1 MPTSSLPGV
10 TAGTFTADV
19 LESERPVLVDF
30 TAVWCAPCRVMAPV
44 LDELALARDDIRFV
58 AVDIDAEPELA
69 AASSATATSG
79 LGPASHDAGTTAAAS
94 PACTR
99 NRTVAGSATS
109 KRGTGLKPA
118 PPHSARTL

>member
-69 AASSATATSG
+69 ARYEVLSAPTFILFRDGAPVVRLVGSRPRRR
-79 LGPASHDAGTTAAAS
+79 LERELDA
-94 PACTR
+94 
-99 NRTVAGSATS
+99 V
-109 KRGTGLKPA
+109 L
-118 PPHSARTL
+118 